1 MKCIWKL
8 VVALFFSIT
17 LISHAADGDLAKA
30 TAETI
35 KPNADPAAVK
45 ALLAK
50 VIDALAAKECE
61 TNEVARK
68 EPQICL
74 DKIEFLVSRPGADAE
89 REAFCKSL
97 AERLGSELHAPAK
110 VWLLK
115 SLERIGK
122 AESVGAEVK
131 LLGDADE
138 TVRETARR
146 ALALNASDESSA
158 ELRKALD
165 AATDT
170 KARAAF
176 IEALGFKR
184 NKADA
189 PIFEKEAQNA
199 DAGVKVAALGA
210 LAAQGVRKEAGVM
223 EQAAELVDLGRAA
236 NAADIPKLVAA
247 LDSTNIKIRQAAVQ
261 AVNLNPSAEMTK
273 ALIEKLKA
281 AQADVKPALIA
292 VIAQRGDKTALPV
305 LSELSAKEEGAVRV
319 AAIQGIG
326 YLGDA
331 SSVAP
336 LMALAVSGKGDE
348 QRCARES
355 LDRVNGADVDKTF
368 VAFLKNENLD
378 TVKEAAQRL
387 AARNAASAAPELTDL
402 LTHSDQNVRIE
413 ALKALGAVGGN
424 GYMALAAV
432 LTVLGTTEVE
442 AERDQAA
449 KTIVAISRRLPEA
462 DGHVDVLV
470 AALKV
475 GSEPAHIALLTALG
489 QIGGS
494 KALDA
499 VRAAMSDASEK
510 TKDAAFRAL
519 TNWPDAAP
527 MNELLSLAQSSTNE
541 THRVLALRGFVRM
554 AGLPGARSPKETLA
568 LFAGAHTAIKSADDR
583 KLFLSALSEIKDF
596 GAVDACAQF
605 IADPAVSEEACVA
618 TVKAAKNFESGHKDG
633 VAAAMKTVLEK
644 VKNAKTKEQAQA
656 ILDKQAK
663 N

>member
-1 MKCIWKL
+1 MKCTLKL
-8 VVALFFSIT
+8 AVVFVVLALFN
-17 LISHAADGDLAKA
+17 SHAADGDLAKA
-30 TAETI
+30 TAETV

-68 EPQICL
+68 EPQNSL
-74 DKIEFLVSRPGADAE
+74 DKIEFFVSRPGADAE
-89 REAFCKSL
+89 REAYCKLL
-97 AERLGSELHAPAK
+97 AERLAGELHAPAK
-110 VWLLK
+110 IWLLK

-122 AESVGAEVK
+122 AESVAAEVK
-131 LLGDADE
+131 LLSDADE

-146 ALALNASDESSA
+146 ALALNASDESSV

-165 AATDT
+165 TATEP
-170 KARAAF
+170 KARIAL

-189 PIFEKEAQNA
+189 PIFEKEAQNT
-199 DAGVKVAALGA
+199 DAGVKAAALA
-210 LAAQGVRKEAGVM
+210 AFTAQGVRKEAGVM
-223 EQAAELVDLGRAA
+223 EQAAELVDMARSA

-247 LDSTNIKIRQAAVQ
+247 LDSPIIKIRQAAVQ

-292 VIAQRGDKTALPV
+292 VIAQRGDKTALST
-305 LSELSAKEEGAVRV
+305 LSELSAKDEGAVRV

-326 YLGDA
+326 YLGDD

-348 QRCARES
+348 QKYARES
-355 LDRVNGADVDKTF
+355 LDRVNGADVDKALA
-368 VAFLKNENLD
+368 VYLKNENLE
-378 TVKEAAQRL
+378 TVKEATQRL
-387 AARNAASAAPELTDL
+387 AARNTSSVAPELTAL
-402 LTHSDQNVRIE
+402 LAHSDQNVRIE
-413 ALKALGAVGGN
+413 ALKALGSVAGKE
-424 GYMALAAV
+424 ALAAV
-432 LTVLGTTEVE
+432 LGVLSKTEIE

-449 KTIVAISRRLPEA
+449 KTIVAISRRLPET
-462 DGHVDVLV
+462 DGHVDALV
-470 AALKV
+470 EALKG
-475 GSEPAHIALLTALG
+475 GSEPARIALLTALG

-510 TKDAAFRAL
+510 IQDAAFRSL

-527 MNELLSLAQSSTNE
+527 MTELLALAKSAKND

-554 AGLPGARSPKETLA
+554 AALPSPRAPQDTLV
-568 LFAGAHTAIKSADDR
+568 LLSSAYDAVKTTEDR
-583 KLFLSALSEIKDF
+583 KLYINALSEVKHFTAIGACAAFIKDHT
-596 GAVDACAQF
+596 VT
-605 IADPAVSEEACVA
+605 EEACIA
-618 TVKAAKNFESGHKDG
+618 TVKVAKNFESGQKEH
-633 VAAAMKTVLEK
+633 VTTAMKTVLENT
-644 VKNAKTKEQAQA
+644 KNAKTKEQAQA

>member
-1 MKCIWKL
+1 MKRIYVPA
-8 VVALFFSIT
+8 VVLFFLAT
-17 LISHAADGDLAKA
+17 LNFHAADGDLAKA

-61 TNEVARK
+61 ANEVARK
-68 EPQICL
+68 EPQTCL

-97 AERLGSELHAPAK
+97 AERLAGELHAPAK
-110 VWLLK
+110 IWLLK

-122 AESVGAEVK
+122 AESVGVEVK
-131 LLGDADE
+131 LLSDADE

-158 ELRKALD
+158 ELHKTLQ
-165 AATDT
+165 AATDPR
-170 KARAAF
+170 ARAAL
-176 IEALGFKR
+176 IEAIGFKR
-184 NKADA
+184 NRFDVQLFLEEGKNSDVDVKA
-189 PIFEKEAQNA
+189 
-199 DAGVKVAALGA
+199 AAKGA
-210 LAAQGVRKEAGVM
+210 LAAQGVMTMSKTMG
-223 EQAAELVDLGRAA
+223 QARELVAKHDLTE
-236 NAADIPKLVAA
+236 VMAA
-247 LDSTNIKIRQAAVQ
+247 LDSPQKFLWQAGIEV
-261 AVNLNPSAEMTK
+261 VNSDHSAEMTK
-273 ALIEKLKA
+273 AVVDKLKV
-281 AQADVKPALIA
+281 AQPFVKPALIA
-292 VIAQRGDKTALPV
+292 ALAHRGDKAALPA
-305 LSELSAKEEGAVRV
+305 LLEQTASDSETVRLG
-319 AAIQGIG
+319 AIQVIG
-326 YLGDA
+326 YLGDE
-331 SSVAP
+331 STVKP
-336 LMALAVSGKGDE
+336 LMELAVSGKGEE
-348 QRCARES
+348 QRSARES
-355 LDRVNGADVDKTF
+355 LDRLHGADVDKTLA
-368 VAFLKNENLD
+368 AFLKNDNLD

-387 AARNAASAAPELTDL
+387 AGRNSSGTAPELTAL
-402 LTHSDQNVRIE
+402 LTHSDKTVRIE
-413 ALKALGAVGGN
+413 ALKALGSVGGKD
-424 GYMALAAV
+424 ALTAV
-432 LTVLGTTEVE
+432 LGVLGKTEIEV
-442 AERDQAA
+442 ERDQAA
-449 KTIVAISRRLPEA
+449 KTIVAISRRLPET
-462 DGHVDVLV
+462 DGHVEALV
-470 AALKV
+470 AALKD
-475 GSEPAHIALLTALG
+475 GSEPARIALLTALG
-489 QIGGS
+489 QIGGA
-494 KALDA
+494 KALDS
-499 VRAAMSDASEK
+499 VRAAMSDAGDK

-519 TNWPDAAP
+519 TNWPDAVP

-605 IADPAVSEEACVA
+605 ISDPAVSEEACLA

-644 VKNAKTKEQAQA
+644 VKNPKTKEQAQA